1 MWTFK
6 MFFQNDVS
14 FFEYIRFK
22 AQDAAG
28 MEKAFPYLES
38 LLSFLE
44 LNSADWEPLIQ
55 QAASELAQ
63 FFCGRPRTR

>member
-1 MWTFK
+1 
-6 MFFQNDVS
+6 
-14 FFEYIRFK
+14 
-22 AQDAAG
+22 

-44 LNSADWEPLIQ
+44 LNSADWDPLIQ

-63 FFCGRPRTR
+63 FFLRETPHTLTA